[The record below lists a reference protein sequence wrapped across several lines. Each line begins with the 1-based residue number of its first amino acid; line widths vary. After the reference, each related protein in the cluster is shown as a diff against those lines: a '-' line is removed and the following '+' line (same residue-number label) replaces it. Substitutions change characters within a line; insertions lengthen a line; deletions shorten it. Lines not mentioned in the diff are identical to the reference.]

1 MDDLRRELGYMTKG
15 GSVRYHDEGV
25 KESAGH
31 YNQNESAKDRLP
43 IRIRPAVQADAPMVY
58 SDWLRS
64 NAAANKN
71 QAKFEVY
78 DLHRPIVKR
87 CMEEAVTLIA
97 CHEDDSDQVF
107 AWVCGVQTPEFL
119 AIHYAFCKQPF
130 RCLGITKTLLNLG
143 FGFNKR
149 QILVHSHKSYLAR
162 ELRKE
167 KNWRLYY
174 APFLLQPGGLN
185 DYRKQ
190 WRTFNGLP
198 PLEDQ

>member
-1 MDDLRRELGYMTKG
+1 MDDLHQQMGFETKG
-15 GSVRYHDEGV
+15 SSVRYQDSGSNTASEQ
-25 KESAGH
+25 
-31 YNQNESAKDRLP
+31 YNQMKHTARLP
-43 IRIRPAVQADAPMVY
+43 IRIRPAVQADAAMVY

-64 NAAANKN
+64 HAGANKN

-78 DLHRPIVKR
+78 DLHRPIVER
-87 CMEEAVTLIA
+87 LMEESVTLIA

-107 AWVCGVQTPEFL
+107 AWVCGVKVPEFL
-119 AIHYAFCKQPF
+119 AVHYAFCKQPF
-130 RCLGITKTLLNLG
+130 RAYGITKTLLSLG
-143 FGFNKR
+143 FGYNKK
-149 QILVHSHKSYLAR
+149 QVLVHSHKTHLAR

-174 APFLLQPGGLN
+174 SPYLLQPDGLN
-185 DYRKQ
+185 IYREQ